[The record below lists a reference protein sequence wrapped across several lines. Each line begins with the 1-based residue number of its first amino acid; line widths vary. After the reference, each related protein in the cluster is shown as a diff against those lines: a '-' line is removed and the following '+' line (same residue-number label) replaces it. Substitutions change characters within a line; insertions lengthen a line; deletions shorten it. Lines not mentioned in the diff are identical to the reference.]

1 MLNSQPMRSSLQ
13 VAPLSIQ
20 KTRSGQRDDGSES
33 TATDYY
39 SQADMTPPTT
49 PNGTH
54 DEDVLERPPSP
65 GPVFHNYLR
74 AFYPF
79 QPSYAMTDST
89 VTLPLNEGEVIL
101 VHSIHTNGWAD
112 GTLLVSGDR
121 GWLPTNYCE
130 AYDPEEMRNLLKAL
144 LNFWDLMRST
154 SVNDTDIFGNQEFM
168 KGLIAGV
175 RYLLDHTDCLTRES
189 PLVQRNDAIRRS
201 RKSLLSELSALVKTA
216 KRLQEAQKLIDAD
229 EEINKIVDEMILKA
243 FKIVTK
249 GVKFLDKMNEERK
262 ARMPAIAM
270 MTTVMEEVPPTPPAE
285 SVSFAPEQM
294 EAGDAGS
301 RCKENRGAPE
311 PAPSDTSEGTQQ
323 SAAVNQGLSGAYQY
337 QPQPASSTN
346 ARRLSQNAPSQGNR
360 LSSTISHR
368 VSLVGPSPLSR
379 RQNLVSERLNACHD
393 IFLSHLGSF
402 IGRLHVQSQSRPQ
415 LALAIKQSAS
425 SGGELLVVIDV
436 VCAQNSLGIEALIH
450 SRCAM
455 YDHLRNL
462 MRTARDVLLTSG
474 PEMEDVIVP
483 QDNGRLLGAATSCVK
498 ATGECVAK
506 TKWVIERIGDFEFE
520 GNCNGDMSTFDLDLS
535 ALDAIQEVRER
546 SMSNA
551 AESAS
556 IAGSSVSET
565 PTASTSVSVT
575 PSATSRHKP
584 ALSIDK
590 PLPQVP
596 QTTSPVTE
604 QSAEASHSPQAS
616 RPQSLVDDNASS
628 MVSSVASL
636 RPSLPPLPRIS
647 TAIPLED
654 DYAPTDQ
661 SAGHESVEY
670 QSFRAESMTASSSG
684 SASTYLSRDSESS
697 LVSQTSTRATTPD
710 HAPRNQPSLSELS
723 VAESIAVST
732 IGSVAESTTHEEAED
747 LESQLLE
754 RTYAHEL
761 MFNKEGQVT
770 GGSLAALVERLTTH
784 ESTPDAMFVSTFYLT
799 FRLFC
804 TPVKLAEALVDRF
817 DYVGEA
823 PHVAAPVRLRTYNV
837 FKGWLETHW
846 REDSDHEAL
855 PLIKQF
861 AEFKLG
867 SILPTAGKRLLDL
880 ANKVSSNDG
889 TLVPRLVSSMGKTN
903 TSASQFLPSDIPLPP
918 PVVTKS
924 QANALSNWKSGGSS
938 PSILDFDPLEVSR
951 QLTIKQMTLFCSIMP
966 EELLG
971 SKWTKM
977 GGIRAPNVKAMSA
990 FTTGLSNLVA
1000 DSILQFDEVKKRA
1013 LVIKHWIKI
1022 GHQCSQ
1028 LHNYDALMAITCALT
1043 DTSIKRLKMTW
1054 DAVSLKRKEMLK
1066 SLQAIVDFNQNYKVL
1081 RARLQDRVPPCL
1093 PFLGM
1098 FLTDLTFVDVGNP
1111 ATKTSDTGLI
1121 VINFDKHTR
1130 TAKSIGELQRFQ
1142 IPYRLT
1148 ELPDFQEWLAA
1159 QIERVREKDKAGVN
1173 TQATHYRKS
1182 LLLEPREVQA
1192 LRTPVEPVSVVTTP
1206 VGNGM
1211 FGWMRGGSVSQPAQV

>member
-1 MLNSQPMRSSLQ
+1 MLNNQPMRSSLQ

-33 TATDYY
+33 TTTGYY
-39 SQADMTPPTT
+39 AQANMTPPTT
-49 PNGTH
+49 PNDAH
-54 DEDVLERPPSP
+54 DEEVLERPPSP
-65 GPVFHNYLR
+65 GPVFHNFLR

-79 QPSYAMTDST
+79 HPSYVMTDST

-112 GTLLVSGDR
+112 GTLLVSGAR

-154 SVNDTDIFGNQEFM
+154 SVTDTEMFGNQEFM

-175 RYLLDHTDCLTRES
+175 RYLLEHTDCLTRES

-201 RKSLLSELSALVKTA
+201 RKSLLSELSSLVKTA

-229 EEINKIVDEMILKA
+229 EEINDIVDEMILKA
-243 FKIVTK
+243 FRIVTK
-249 GVKFLDKMNEERK
+249 GVKFLDNMNEERK
-262 ARMPAIAM
+262 ARIPAVTI
-270 MTTVMEEVPPTPPAE
+270 MTTVMEEVPPTPPAD
-285 SVSFAPEQM
+285 SLSFSPDQV
-294 EAGDAGS
+294 EAGDAVTRRDENGS
-301 RCKENRGAPE
+301 GAE
-311 PAPSDTSEGTQQ
+311 PAPSDTSEATQE
-323 SAAVNQGLSGAYQY
+323 SATVNKRLSVTY
-337 QPQPASSTN
+337 QPSTN
-346 ARRLSQNAPSQGNR
+346 ARRLSQNGPSQGNR
-360 LSSTISHR
+360 PSSTISHR
-368 VSLVGPSPLSR
+368 VSLSGPSPLSR
-379 RQNLVSERLNACHD
+379 SQNLVSERLNQCHD

-402 IGRLHVQSQSRPQ
+402 IGRLHIQSQSRPH

-436 VCAQNSLGIEALIH
+436 VCAQNSLGVEALIH
-450 SRCAM
+450 SRSAM
-455 YDHLRNL
+455 YDHLKNL
-462 MRTARDVLLTSG
+462 MRTARDVLVASG

-520 GNCNGDMSTFDLDLS
+520 RDRDVPSFDLDLS
-535 ALDAIQEVRER
+535 VLDSFQEEREKA
-546 SMSNA
+546 NA
-551 AESAS
+551 ADSAS
-556 IAGSSVSET
+556 IADSNLSEA
-565 PTASTSVSVT
+565 PTASTSVS
-575 PSATSRHKP
+575 ATSSAAPPRHKP
-584 ALSIDK
+584 TLSVDK
-590 PLPQVP
+590 PLPEIP
-596 QTTSPVTE
+596 QTTSPDTE
-604 QSAEASHSPQAS
+604 LQPTEASHPPPTS

-628 MVSSVASL
+628 MASSVASL
-636 RPSLPPLPRIS
+636 RPAPPPLPRIS
-647 TAIPLED
+647 TAIPPEED
-654 DYAPTDQ
+654 YGQTDR

-670 QSFRAESMTASSSG
+670 KSFRAESLTASSSG

-697 LVSQTSTRATTPD
+697 IVSQTSTRATTPD
-710 HAPRNQPSLSELS
+710 LAPRNQRSLSELS
-723 VAESIAVST
+723 VADST
-732 IGSVAESTTHEEAED
+732 APSTTESVAESTAHEEVED
-747 LESQLLE
+747 VESQLLE
-754 RTYAHEL
+754 KTYAHEL

-804 TPVKLAEALVDRF
+804 TPTKLAEALIDRF

-846 REDSDHEAL
+846 REDSDQEAL
-855 PLIKQF
+855 PLIRHF
-861 AEFKLG
+861 AESKLG

-880 ANKVSSNDG
+880 ADKVSSNDG

-903 TSASQFLPSDIPLPP
+903 TSASPFLPSDMPLPS
-918 PVVTKS
+918 PVITKS
-924 QANALSNWKSGGSS
+924 QTAALHNWKAGGSS
-938 PSILDFDPLEVSR
+938 PSILDFDPLEIAR
-951 QLTIKQMTLFCSIMP
+951 QLTIKQMSLFCSIMP

-977 GGIRAPNVKAMSA
+977 GGIGAPNVKAMSS

-1000 DSILQFDEVKKRA
+1000 DTILHFDEVKKRA
-1013 LVIKHWIKI
+1013 LVIKQWIKI
-1022 GHQCSQ
+1022 AHQCSQ

-1054 DAVSLKRKEMLK
+1054 DTVSIKRKDMLK

-1121 VINFDKHTR
+1121 VINFDKHCR

-1142 IPYRLT
+1142 IPYRLA
-1148 ELPDFQEWLAA
+1148 EIPDFQEWLSA
-1159 QIERVREKDKAGVN
+1159 QIERVKEKDKAGVN
-1173 TQATHYRKS
+1173 TQASHYRKS
-1182 LLLEPREVQA
+1182 LLLEPRDMQA
-1192 LRTPVEPVSVVTTP
+1192 LRTPVEPVSTATTP
-1206 VGNGM
+1206 VNNGM
-1211 FGWMRGGSVSQPAQV
+1211 FSWMRGGGVSQPALV